1 MIDECK
7 FIEKYGSNESR
18 RGMAGILKL
27 KRIVMLDQ
35 VTCSFLSMNERI
47 IDDNF

>member
-18 RGMAGILKL
+18 RGMAGILEL

-35 VTCSFLSMNERI
+35 VTRCFFSFDE
-47 IDDNF
+47 